1 MVRSEYI
8 RCLQR
13 LYLAANNSDNEEKAT
28 WMRGDECRIHCNAF
42 ETILEDMGIRSELP
56 PWYEERPEP
65 IPLSEEEK
73 KRFGPMLQRTWGA
86 IASDAIEC
94 NPDLEGSADKPS
106 DLEGIIEIT
115 IDANHPEFHGGMSHP
130 EYMRLLECT
139 RIEATQVW
147 LRKVLNY

>member
-42 ETILEDMGIRSELP
+42 ETILEDMVIRSDLP
-56 PWYEERPEP
+56 PWYEEKPVP
-65 IPLSEEEK
+65 IPLSDEEK
-73 KRFGPMLQRTWGA
+73 DRFGEMLCQTWEA
-86 IASDAIEC
+86 IAPDALAAD
-94 NPDLEGSADKPS
+94 PDRANDVEL
-106 DLEGIIEIT
+106 IIEIT
-115 IDANHPEFHGGMSHP
+115 IDANHPEMYGGMTHP
-130 EYMRLLECT
+130 EYQRLLECT